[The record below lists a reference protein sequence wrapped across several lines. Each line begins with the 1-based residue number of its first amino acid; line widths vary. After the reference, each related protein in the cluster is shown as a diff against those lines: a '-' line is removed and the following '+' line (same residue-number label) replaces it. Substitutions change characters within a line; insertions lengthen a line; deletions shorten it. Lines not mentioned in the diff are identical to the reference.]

1 MLLWNLDLLLRDPVF
16 FLFLLGTISLSLL
29 VAITFHEFSHALMA
43 DRLGD
48 ATAKRLGRLSL
59 NPLVHLDPVGT
70 LMLFLVGFG
79 WGKPVPI
86 NPYSL
91 RRGERAG
98 MALVG
103 LAGPLSNLIVAGAFA
118 LPIRMGMLKWHSPF
132 VYRQPFMLSEPTYI
146 LADLLGWII
155 FYNILLAVFNLIPL
169 PPLDGFRVAVGILPR
184 ELSYS
189 FSKIERYG
197 PMILILVIA
206 FSYFTNLDILWRFLT
221 PVMDFFSALLVGRS
235 F

>member
-1 MLLWNLDLLLRDPVF
+1 MLLWNLDLLFREPMF
-16 FLFLLGTISLSLL
+16 FLFLLGAISISLL
-29 VAITFHEFSHALMA
+29 VAITFHEFSHALIA

-48 ATAKRLGRLSL
+48 ATAKRSGRLSL
-59 NPLVHLDPVGT
+59 NPLVHLDPMGT

-79 WGKPVPI
+79 WGKPVPV
-86 NPYSL
+86 NPNWL

-98 MALVG
+98 MALVA
-103 LAGPLSNLIVAGAFA
+103 LAGPLSNLTVAGALS

-132 VYRQPFMLSEPTYI
+132 AYSLPFMRWEPAFI

-155 FYNILLAVFNLIPL
+155 FYNILLAVFNLVPL

-184 ELSYS
+184 QLSLS
-189 FSKIERYG
+189 FARIERYG
-197 PMILILVIA
+197 PMILIMVIA
-206 FSYFTNLDILWRFLT
+206 FSYFTHFNILWRFLT
-221 PVMDFFSALLVGRS
+221 PVMDFFSTLLVGRS

>member
-1 MLLWNLDLLLRDPVF
+1 MLLWNLDLLFRDPVF

-79 WGKPVPI
+79 WGKPVPV
-86 NPYSL
+86 NPYGL

-98 MALVG
+98 MALVA
-103 LAGPLSNLIVAGAFA
+103 LAGPLSNLIVAGALA
-118 LPIRMGMLKWHSPF
+118 VPIRMGMLMWHSPF
-132 VYRQPFMLSEPTYI
+132 AYARPFMLSEPTFV

-155 FYNILLAVFNLIPL
+155 FYNILLAVFNLVPL

-197 PMILILVIA
+197 PMVLILVIA
-206 FSYFTNLDILWRFLT
+206 FSYFTHLDILWRFLT
-221 PVMDFFSALLVGRS
+221 PVMNFFSALLVGRG

>member
-1 MLLWNLDLLLRDPVF
+1 MLLGLLDLLRDPKL
-16 FLFLLGTISLSLL
+16 FLFQLGAISISLL

-48 ATAKRLGRLSL
+48 TTAKRLGRLSL

-79 WGKPVPI
+79 WGKPVPV
-86 NPYSL
+86 NPYWL

-98 MALVG
+98 MALVA
-103 LAGPLSNLIVAGAFA
+103 LAGPLSNLVVAGVLA
-118 LPIRMGMLKWHSPF
+118 LPIRMGMLKWHSPRL
-132 VYRQPFMLSEPTYI
+132 YGTPFMQWEPTFI

-155 FYNILLAVFNLIPL
+155 FYNILLAVFNLVPL
-169 PPLDGFRVAVGILPR
+169 PPLDGFQVARGILPR
-184 ELSYS
+184 GLSHS
-189 FSKIERYG
+189 FSKIEQYG

-206 FSYFTNLDILWRFLT
+206 FSYFTHFDILWRFLT
-221 PVMDFFSALLVGRS
+221 PVMDFFSTLLVGRS